1 MFIVNVTIKGED
13 GRYKKIFDGS
23 GSWMTKF
30 GLFTILPLSIL
41 NIYSLVTMLI
51 TYNNKGERDKINL
64 FENPGLAFSSPL
76 YCTHLLLGALHSCI
90 NSKITI
96 KGDTDEIDNFENL
109 GLALFFYSILHI
121 ITPEPN

>member
-1 MFIVNVTIKGED
+1 MDDQIRAFHHLASQYFEYLLLGYYAN
-13 GRYKKIFDGS
+13 
-23 GSWMTKF
+23 
-30 GLFTILPLSIL
+30 
-41 NIYSLVTMLI
+41 NI
-51 TYNNKGERDKINL
+51 NKGERDKINL